1 MEGSRRP
8 GGGTPRSDRRSC
20 GLWLTG
26 SWSRCRRTAAARGR
40 RSACHLLC
48 APRGAEVPC
57 AATRTS
63 PQEWGAG
70 GWPNDC
76 HGALAA
82 MQRRVRSRPSDE
94 MTSSAVTVGLL
105 DRGTSCGR
113 RRGAV
118 PAPGR
123 TLVAESVGSQWAPAY
138 SPDDRH
144 GAASASGPSGPRAVA
159 PADDG
164 PAGRPKWDSSRTRS
178 PRTPGPAGPSR
189 PTRSRGPARRAAPT
203 RDVRARRWSRCS
215 LQLVVLLGQSCRTA
229 SRATPL
235 VIDNLRDAP
244 ERLR

>member
-138 SPDDRH
+138 PPTTDMVRRRRPARLDRE
-144 GAASASGPSGPRAVA
+144 
-159 PADDG
+159 
-164 PAGRPKWDSSRTRS
+164 
-178 PRTPGPAGPSR
+178 PSR
-189 PTRSRGPARRAAPT
+189 RRMTVRPVGRSGIVRGHDRLELQGQQVRVGPHAVEDPLAEPPRHVTFGHDGGLAAVCSLWSCSGSHAAPH
-203 RDVRARRWSRCS
+203 REP
-215 LQLVVLLGQSCRTA
+215 LLS
-229 SRATPL
+229 
-235 VIDNLRDAP
+235 
-244 ERLR
+244 